1 MSARENRFLLKEP
14 TSTIS
19 YYNLSSIDNG
29 IGKNKTPA
37 LHSMPY
43 RLVNHYRALF
53 IALTRISANVNK
65 HYVLA

>member
-37 LHSMPY
+37 RTQH
-43 RLVNHYRALF
+43 A
-53 IALTRISANVNK
+53 ISFSES
-65 HYVLA
+65 L